1 MAKVIFYVSYEI
13 DPNKREDYID
23 SIREYKNLIDSDGLL
38 RYSLLEEKGKNNRF
52 REVFEFESE
61 EAFDNF
67 DDAGDE
73 RLAVLNLKLESLK
86 LAKSTRSR
94 TLVEVGL

>member
-1 MAKVIFYVSYEI
+1 MAKVIFYVSYDI

-23 SIREYKNLIDSDGLL
+23 SIKEYKKLISSTGLL
-38 RYSLLEEKGKNNRF
+38 AYTLLEEKGKQNRF
-52 REVFEFESE
+52 REVYEFESE

-73 RLAVLNLKLESLK
+73 RLAVLNRKLESLK
-86 LAKSTRSR
+86 MAKSTKSR
-94 TLVEVGL
+94 TLVEVEL

>member
-73 RLAVLNLKLESLK
+73 RLAVLNRKLESLK